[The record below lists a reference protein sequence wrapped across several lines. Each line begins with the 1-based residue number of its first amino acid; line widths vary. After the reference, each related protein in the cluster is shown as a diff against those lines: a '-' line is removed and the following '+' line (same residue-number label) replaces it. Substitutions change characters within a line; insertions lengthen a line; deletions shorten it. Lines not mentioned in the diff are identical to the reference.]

1 MPTLQITV
9 FIHMHDE
16 AKWISFTHSNFSL
29 LNDLVHNSDKL
40 ISEKHFLIKTLNSS
54 CENGLFD
61 LSMC

>member
-1 MPTLQITV
+1 
-9 FIHMHDE
+9 MHDE